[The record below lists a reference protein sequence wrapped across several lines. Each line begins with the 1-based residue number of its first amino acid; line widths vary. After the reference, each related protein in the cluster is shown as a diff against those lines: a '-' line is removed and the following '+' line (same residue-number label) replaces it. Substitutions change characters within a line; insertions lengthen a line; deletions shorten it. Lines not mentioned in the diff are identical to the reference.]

1 MTADFIFL
9 FANTFVLIGWLLLFF
24 APRWKTTQSIVLYGV
39 ILVLLIIYACLII
52 PTLPS
57 FSPDAFMTLSGI
69 KVLFQNE
76 MALLAGWVH
85 YLAFD
90 LFVGAYIVRQG
101 IKIAMPR
108 WQYTLCLPFAFMLGP
123 LGLLLFYCFRL
134 IVPKT

>member
-1 MTADFIFL
+1 MTANLVFL
-9 FANTFVLIGWLLLFF
+9 FANNFALIGWLLLIF
-24 APRWKTTQSIVLYGV
+24 APKWKTTQYIVLYGV
-39 ILVLLIIYACLII
+39 ILILLLVYGCLII

-76 MALLAGWVH
+76 MALLAGWIH

-101 IKIAMPR
+101 IKIGMSG

-123 LGLLLFYCFRL
+123 LGLFLFYIFHFL
-134 IVPKT
+134 TPKE